1 MERTQTELRAVSGS
15 FRGNRFLMDW
25 RFGACTLVCLLPILL
40 AWGLTQRVVQLAF
53 TNDTFTHIPLIPL
66 ISGFLIYSERRS
78 IFSRLEPSWMTGLS
92 FLAPGL
98 AVVLAA
104 DFKVGG
110 LSPTNQISVFVF
122 GVILIWIG
130 AFGMFFGS
138 DAFRA
143 ARFSLLFLFFMV
155 PIPEPLLSKVIF
167 FLQEQSASAT
177 EALFSLFGVP
187 FLRQDLVFSLPGM
200 AIRIAEECSGIRS
213 TLALLIMTVLASHMF
228 LKTTWKQ
235 VLVCLLVIPLSIA
248 KNGLRI
254 SVLSALAVYVDQ
266 RFLTGPIHHQFGGM
280 LFFAAAFVPLALTFV
295 LLQKSEQ
302 RKVKV

>member
-25 RFGACTLVCLLPILL
+25 RFGACILVCLLPILL

-78 IFSRLEPSWMTGLS
+78 IFSRLGPSWMTGLS

-110 LSPTNQISVFVF
+110 LSPTNQISAFVF

-138 DAFRA
+138 DALRE

-155 PIPEPLLSKVIF
+155 PIPEPLLSKVIL

-302 RKVKV
+302 RKVGV